1 MLNSTIRSKLRE
13 GGRESD
19 QKWRERERSV
29 WVMGNDER
37 ATRSVM
43 GNNKRATRS
52 VMGNDD
58 ADEISFGWIGLK

>member
-1 MLNSTIRSKLRE
+1 
-13 GGRESD
+13 
-19 QKWRERERSV
+19 
-29 WVMGNDER
+29 MGNDER